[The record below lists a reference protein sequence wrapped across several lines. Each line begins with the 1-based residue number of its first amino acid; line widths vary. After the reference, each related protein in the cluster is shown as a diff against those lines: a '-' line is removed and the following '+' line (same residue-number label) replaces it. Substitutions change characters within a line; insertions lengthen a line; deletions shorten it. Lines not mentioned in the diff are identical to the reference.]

1 MRKLDPDEQALWQ
14 RVAATIR
21 PIRPLPPGTDPPP
34 PPPAKPRIRQL
45 YPPDP
50 RPASARALTLGDNLD
65 GGWEKKVRSGTL
77 EPERTL
83 DLHGLKLDHAWVAID
98 RLLDRAWNNH
108 ERVLLLVTGRERPE
122 GERGGRGRIR
132 AALKDWLAH
141 SRHAPH
147 IAAVRGAHRR
157 HGGAGSVYVILRRR

>member
-1 MRKLDPDEQALWQ
+1 MRKLDPEEQALWQ

-21 PIRPLPPGTDPPP
+21 PLKAPPPGSQELLDQTP
-34 PPPAKPRIRQL
+34 KPRITRVL
-45 YPPDP
+45 HRDA
-50 RPASARALTLGDNLD
+50 RPASARSLSLGDNLD
-65 GGWEKKVRSGTL
+65 ASWEKKIRSGAL
-77 EPERTL
+77 EPESAL
-83 DLHGLKLDHAWVAID
+83 DLHGLNLDHAWAAID

-108 ERVLLLVTGRERPE
+108 HRVVLLVTGRERPE
-122 GERGGRGRIR
+122 AESGGRGRIR
-132 AALKDWLAH
+132 AALRDWLAH